1 MLGALNGITVLDIT
15 DNMSGAIATMLLC
28 DNGARVIRAETDP
41 HPNSRTAP
49 KYAIWDRGKE
59 KFHLGLNKNLK
70 GDEHSQASVTR
81 LFYQLVKSI
90 DVLVTDS
97 TTTLHSIIDI
107 SYQKLSAINPRL
119 IYCSITSYGEKGP
132 IRHNLS
138 LDDLIMARTG
148 ILSSQPSF
156 RPGPVHVI
164 HPLPSIGAS
173 LWASIGISA
182 ALYARE
188 KTGLGRKVETSL
200 MAGTLMFSPKTLG
213 EHLPDFFFPNSP
225 AGGGPFY
232 SLYECADGEWIHLG
246 CIHGGFIDIA
256 VSVMGIAH
264 LITEPKF
271 GEGRDPDSEDS
282 RRELFEIVKNIIKTK
297 SFNEWEALF
306 EDADVPF
313 AKACTTDESMDNPQ
327 VRFNDMVVKIKDPVL
342 GDMLQMGNPIKFS
355 ESPGDIRNGRQVN
368 DLHNKQTLEDL
379 SKAIS
384 IKSIPTSKTGT
395 IRGDL
400 LPTPLE
406 GVNVV
411 ELTNVIS
418 GPMAGKILADLGA
431 NCIKVEPPYGDI
443 SRAGGSEFFVHLNS
457 NKRSICLNAKTNS
470 GKDILQKLV
479 SKADVVL
486 DNMRPGT
493 ADRLGVG
500 HESIAKLNP
509 NTIETHIT
517 GYGPYGPYAQRPG
530 VDPLAQALMG
540 LHRSQGGTE
549 NPPVFLG
556 KLAPTDFASG
566 SLGALGTVM
575 ALFYRER
582 TGTSQSVETNLLNA
596 GILLSSESFSRYE
609 GKPERILADRG
620 QHGLSALHRLYQT
633 NDGWIYMIASSKKEL
648 LALSEIIRLDKSSL
662 SYKFTDYESLAG
674 LGTNLTQKL
683 SDIFRSYNSN
693 GCLQLLHDAGVPC
706 APVIT
711 NYGIEFFSD
720 PQAISNNMIIEHNHR
735 NFGKLKFSQNLI
747 VFGVTNEIC
756 AKPTPLLGEHSAEI
770 LKESGFSD
778 ITINRMF
785 ANKTIKT
792 DYTY

>member
-1 MLGALNGITVLDIT
+1 MGALNGITVLDTT

-28 DNGARVIRAETDP
+28 DNGARVIHAEIDP
-41 HPNSRTAP
+41 RPNSRAAP

-59 KFHLGLNKNLK
+59 KLHLNDLHNSLK
-70 GDEHSQASVTR
+70 GAKHGQVSLTR

-97 TTTLHSIIDI
+97 TAPLHSIIDI
-107 SYQKLSAINPRL
+107 NYQKLSAINPQL

-132 IRHNLS
+132 IRNDLS
-138 LDDLIMARTG
+138 LDDLVMARTG

-188 KTGLGRKVETSL
+188 RTGLGRKVETSL

-246 CIHGGFIDIA
+246 CIHGGFIDVAI
-256 VSVMGIAH
+256 SVMGIAH
-264 LITEPKF
+264 LMTESRF

-282 RRELFEIVKNIIKTK
+282 RRELFEIVREVIKTK

-327 VRFNDMVVKIKDPVL
+327 VQFNDMVVKIKDPML

-355 ESPGDIRNGRQVN
+355 ESPGDIRNGR
-368 DLHNKQTLEDL
+368 LLPNKQTLEDL

-384 IKSIPTSKTGT
+384 IKNIPSSKTNK
-395 IRGDL
+395 IRGDQ
-400 LPTPLE
+400 LPAPLE

-418 GPMAGKILADLGA
+418 GPMAGKILADMGA

-443 SRAGGSEFFVHLNS
+443 SRAGGSEFFIHLNS
-457 NKRSICLNAKTNS
+457 NKRSICLDAKTDS
-470 GKDILQKLV
+470 GKDVLQKLV
-479 SKADVVL
+479 SKADVIL

-493 ADRLGVG
+493 ASRLGVG

-509 NTIETHIT
+509 KIIETHIT
-517 GYGPYGPYAQRPG
+517 GYGSYGPYSQRPG

-540 LHRSQGGTE
+540 LHRAQGGTE

-582 TGTSQSVETNLLNA
+582 TGTGQSVETNLLNA

-620 QHGLSALHRLYQT
+620 QHGLGALHRLYQT
-633 NDGWIYMIASSKKEL
+633 NDGWIYMIASSEKEL
-648 LALSEIIRLDKSSL
+648 LALSEIISLDKSSKK
-662 SYKFTDYESLAG
+662 YNFPDFKNWAE
-674 LGTNLTQKL
+674 LGTTLTQKL
-683 SDIFRSYNSN
+683 SGIFRSYNSN
-693 GCLQLLHDAGVPC
+693 DCLQLLHDAGVPC
-706 APVIT
+706 APVIS
-711 NYGIEFFSD
+711 NYGIGFFSD
-720 PQAISNNMIIEHNHR
+720 PQAISNNMIIEHHHR
-735 NFGKLKFSQNLI
+735 TFGKLRLSHNLI
-747 VFGVTNEIC
+747 VFGATKEIC

-770 LKESGFSD
+770 LEESGFSD
-778 ITINRMF
+778 ISINRMF